1 MNKIKEQMIQYTGT
15 KTIKAVQMTRG
26 EYNKLRGWTVPEN
39 ENPEDNGY
47 LVEYVGTGNPNV
59 EGFDNYISW
68 SPENTFIEA
77 YRVSETYLDRLFI
90 EISDLNQK
98 ILKIDE
104 ALISMNLDKQ
114 ERGFLMIQVQILRA
128 YRNILS
134 MRVDYAYTKEKE
146 SKNQKKYKV
155 INKLTKAICGE
166 FPTKG
171 QAGKWVEEYTNEQN
185 EGLSPDQPEY
195 CSPFD
200 FELIEL

>member
-1 MNKIKEQMIQYTGT
+1 MNTIKEQMVQYTGV
-15 KTIKAVQMTRG
+15 KTIKAAPMTRG

-47 LVEYVGTGNPNV
+47 LVEYVSTGNPNV
-59 EGFDNYISW
+59 EGFKNYISW
-68 SPENTFIEA
+68 SPRATFIES
-77 YRVSETYLDRLFI
+77 YRISETYLDRMFI
-90 EISDLNQK
+90 EIGDLNQK
-98 ILKIDE
+98 IRKIDE

-114 ERGFLMIQVQILRA
+114 ERNLLKTQVQILRA

-146 SKNQKKYKV
+146 SKNQKKYRV
-155 INKLTKAICGE
+155 VNKLTKAVCGE

-185 EGLSPDQPEY
+185 GGLSPDQPEY

>member
-26 EYNKLRGWTVPEN
+26 EYNKLRGWTIPEN

-47 LVEYVGTGNPNV
+47 LVEHLGVRNSNV
-59 EGFDNYISW
+59 ERFDNYISW
-68 SPENTFIEA
+68 SPKKTFIEE
-77 YRVSETYLDRLFI
+77 YRISETYLDRMFI

-114 ERGFLMIQVQILRA
+114 ERGFLKAQVQILKT

-134 MRVDYAYTKEKE
+134 MRIEYACEKEKE
-146 SKNQKKYKV
+146 SKNQKKYRV
-155 INKLTKAICGE
+155 VNRLTKAICGE

-185 EGLSPDQPEY
+185 KGLSPDQPEY